1 MNYKTYF
8 VFYYG
13 DYVKKRKIT
22 FSTILPKN
30 KFGAYINM
38 KVSEGKG
45 GDLFYTVFPE
55 NPIPYYSV

>member
-30 KFGAYINM
+30 KFGACINI
-38 KVSEGKG
+38 KVSELKE
-45 GDLFYTVFPE
+45 GDLFCTVFLE
-55 NPIPYYSV
+55 NPIP